1 MKRAILAVVG
11 PALLGLSFAS
21 VADDSMM
28 NHDQMMTMMIKDMDT
43 NGDGKISK
51 GEFMAYH
58 EKMWMKMKKDS
69 NGMVDAKSMM
79 MQMMQMMHNGMMSDK
94 GMSKDSM
101 TH

>member
-1 MKRAILAVVG
+1 MKSSILAVIG
-11 PALLGLSFAS
+11 TALLGLSFAS

-51 GEFMAYH
+51 EEFMAYH
-58 EKMWMKMKKDS
+58 EKMWTKMKKDS

-79 MQMMQMMHNGMMSDK
+79 MQMMHNGMMGDK